1 MPYDYNQLNDLP
13 QESLTALAG
22 KLQISTAADTE
33 KLTLIYKILDQQAIN
48 PASVKAAAS
57 TMTEF
62 NQETKAPS
70 PVAPAPAEA
79 PKKRPG
85 RPAKSKK
92 TETEKEEAPAPPAVP
107 PATAAEK
114 PPVVAEANAPSE
126 NKAFVPPTSEE
137 IEKAEAAP
145 APKKRGRPAKV
156 KEPLAEGEEAPA
168 PKKRGPKKKEDKEAA
183 ATEAEAEIKKGDTP
197 PEKAI
202 PSGETPTPEKGEKD
216 TDAAVAADWAG
227 VSREQ
232 ERGNVSEAD
241 KAGGHAA
248 AEATQT
254 APPPAITPTPS
265 GTEAPTEQR
274 ERPERNAPP
283 AQTTPPAGTSP
294 SGERPVNANAPQ
306 RTERPDR
313 NAPREQRPPRENGVP
328 QTNGE
333 AHPRPPREP
342 RPQQGP
348 NSNHPQQLRQ
358 PQQPREPRPPHP
370 QREAQQPREAQPS
383 REGQQGQQPR
393 EAQPSR
399 AAQAPREA
407 QQPQGPQQQVPQQ
420 QQAPREQRPPR
431 EFPPRDGRPQGG
443 PPANGNQQ
451 QARPARDDRQQG
463 VAPQQQQGRDDR
475 QQQQPRE
482 AREQQQPQQVREGQ
496 QGQQPQSREGQPQRE
511 PQPRNNPN
519 NPQQQ
524 QPREERP
531 PREPRPQP
539 VPVVEFEGIVQAEG
553 IVEMMPEGF
562 AFLRSS
568 DYNYLSSPDDVFV
581 TPQQVKSLALKPG
594 DTIVGQCRPPREG
607 EKYFALTKTETINGK
622 TPEEIRDRVAFEYL
636 TPLNPHQKLDLS
648 TGMNTSYSTRII
660 DLFTPIGKGQRGL
673 IVAQPKTGKTMLLKE
688 VANAIARNHP
698 EVYLMVVLIDER
710 PEEVTDMQR
719 SVRAEVIASTFDEP
733 ADKHVKVSQMALNKA
748 KRLVE
753 VGHDVVILLDS
764 ITRLARA
771 YNTVAPGSG
780 KILSGGVEATA
791 MQKPKQFF
799 GAARKIEGGGSLTI
813 LATALIDT
821 GSRMDEVIFE
831 EFKGT
836 GNMELA
842 LDRKLANRRIFPAID
857 LVGSSTRRDD
867 LLMGDN
873 VQNKMWILRK
883 HINDMNPD
891 EAMNFLLRQM
901 QGTKSNEE
909 FLATMNK

>member
-1 MPYDYNQLNDLP
+1 MPYDYKQLNDLP

-22 KLQISTAADTE
+22 KLQIPAAADSD
-33 KLTLIYKILDQQAIN
+33 KLSLIYKILDQQAIN
-48 PASVKAAAS
+48 PASVKAAAE
-57 TMTEF
+57 TMTELKPEA
-62 NQETKAPS
+62 QTPS
-70 PVAPAPAEA
+70 PNSPETPVAEA

-85 RPAKSKK
+85 RPAKNKREIDGPEA
-92 TETEKEEAPAPPAVP
+92 ETKERASEGQHNTAFQQGAPAEGTPAP
-107 PATAAEK
+107 ETT
-114 PPVVAEANAPSE
+114 
-126 NKAFVPPTSEE
+126 TSPEE
-137 IEKAEAAP
+137 AP
-145 APKKRGRPAKV
+145 APKKRGRPAKA

-168 PKKRGPKKKEDKEAA
+168 PKKRGPKPRENAA
-183 ATEAEAEIKKGDTP
+183 AVVAVEEASETTAEKQP
-197 PEKAI
+197 AA
-202 PSGETPTPEKGEKD
+202 GEMQTPEKTEKN
-216 TDAAVAADWAG
+216 TDAAVASDWAS
-227 VSREQ
+227 VSRAQ
-232 ERGNVSEAD
+232 EDGRVNEAD
-241 KAGGHAA
+241 KAGGQAA
-248 AEATQT
+248 AEAAQT
-254 APPPAITPTPS
+254 APPPV
-265 GTEAPTEQR
+265 EA
-274 ERPERNAPP
+274 RPERTEQPQRTHQNAPP
-283 AQTTPPAGTSP
+283 AARPQN
-294 SGERPVNANAPQ
+294 GERPNNQNAPQ
-306 RTERPDR
+306 RPERPDR
-313 NAPREQRPPRENGVP
+313 NAAPESRAQRENGTP
-328 QTNGE
+328 QTTHGE
-333 AHPRPPREP
+333 ATPRHPREA

-348 NSNHPQQLRQ
+348 NPNN
-358 PQQPREPRPPHP
+358 PQQPQSRTNRDPQHP
-370 QREAQQPREAQPS
+370 QREGQPS
-383 REGQQGQQPR
+383 REGQQQTQSREGQHPRDGQQ
-393 EAQPSR
+393 
-399 AAQAPREA
+399 AQAP
-407 QQPQGPQQQVPQQ
+407 QPQQM
-420 QQAPREQRPPR
+420 PREQRPPR
-431 EFPPRDGRPQGG
+431 EFLPREGRPQ
-443 PPANGNQQ
+443 PSLPANNS
-451 QARPARDDRQQG
+451 
-463 VAPQQQQGRDDR
+463 QQQQGRLQQPRENREQQGAPQQQVREDR
-475 QQQQPRE
+475 PQQQPRE
-482 AREQQQPQQVREGQ
+482 ERQPQQLREPQPQQLRDGQSQPQVRE
-496 QGQQPQSREGQPQRE
+496 PQ
-511 PQPRNNPN
+511 QPRNNPN
-519 NPQQQ
+519 NPPQQ
-524 QPREERP
+524 
-531 PREPRPQP
+531 REPRPQP
-539 VPVVEFEGIVQAEG
+539 QPPVEFDGIVKAEG
-553 IVEMMPEGF
+553 VVEMMPEGF

-568 DYNYLSSPDDVFV
+568 DYHYLSSPDDVFV
-581 TPQQVKSLALKPG
+581 TPQQVKAFAFKAG
-594 DTIVGQCRPPREG
+594 DTVVGQCRPPREG
-607 EKYFALTKTETINGK
+607 EKYFSLTKTETINGK

-648 TGMNTSYSTRII
+648 TGMNTSYSTRIM

-780 KILSGGVEATA
+780 KVLSGGVEATA

-901 QGTKSNEE
+901 QGTKNNEE

>member
-1 MPYDYNQLNDLP
+1 MPYDYKQLNDLP

-22 KLQISTAADTE
+22 KLQIPTAADTE

-62 NQETKAPS
+62 NTEAKGAATD
-70 PVAPAPAEA
+70 APAEA
-79 PKKRPG
+79 PKKRAG

-92 TETEKEEAPAPPAVP
+92 TEAGKEPAAEQSSAAPAEGTAEQ
-107 PATAAEK
+107 TSTEGKESAAE
-114 PPVVAEANAPSE
+114 
-126 NKAFVPPTSEE
+126 T
-137 IEKAEAAP
+137 P
-145 APKKRGRPAKV
+145 APKKRGRPAKA
-156 KEPLAEGEEAPA
+156 KEPLAEGEEAPT
-168 PKKRGPKKKEDKEAA
+168 PKKRGPKKKENKEAPV
-183 ATEAEAEIKKGDTP
+183 AEAKTEVKANEIPAEKP
-197 PEKAI
+197 PVA
-202 PSGETPTPEKGEKD
+202 SGTPTPEKEEKG

-227 VSREQ
+227 VSRAQ
-232 ERGNVSEAD
+232 EEGSVNDAD

-248 AEATQT
+248 AEAAQT
-254 APPPAITPTPS
+254 AAPPAEARTGEHP
-265 GTEAPTEQR
+265 EAPKPERQ
-274 ERPERNAPP
+274 ERPER
-283 AQTTPPAGTSP
+283 TPPAPRTQNG
-294 SGERPVNANAPQ
+294 AAPTAPIQ
-306 RTERPDR
+306 KQERPDR
-313 NAPREQRPPRENGVP
+313 NAPQAGRPPREDSAP
-328 QTNGE
+328 QANGE
-333 AHPRPPREP
+333 GGNGPRTPREP

-348 NSNHPQQLRQ
+348 NTNN
-358 PQQPREPRPPHP
+358 PQQPREPRQPHP
-370 QREAQQPREAQPS
+370 QREGQQQQQPREAQS
-383 REGQQGQQPR
+383 QQPRDGNQSQQPR
-393 EAQPSR
+393 EG
-399 AAQAPREA
+399 
-407 QQPQGPQQQVPQQ
+407 QPQAQVPQQ
-420 QQAPREQRPPR
+420 QSRDTREQRPPR
-431 EFPPRDGRPQGG
+431 EFTPRDGRPQQG
-443 PPANGNQQ
+443 PPVHNNGQQ
-451 QARPARDDRQQG
+451 SRPPREDRPQQTREER
-463 VAPQQQQGRDDR
+463 APQPRDDR
-475 QQQQPRE
+475 QQQQRDNRE
-482 AREQQQPQQVREGQ
+482 PQQIREGQ
-496 QGQQPQSREGQPQRE
+496 AQQGREERPQH
-511 PQPRNNPN
+511 PRNN

-524 QPREERP
+524 SREERP
-531 PREPRPQP
+531 QREPRPQP
-539 VPVVEFEGIVQAEG
+539 QPPVEFDGVVKAEG
-553 IVEMMPEGF
+553 VVEMMPEGF

-581 TPQQVKSLALKPG
+581 TPQQVKAYALKPG
-594 DTIVGQCRPPREG
+594 DTIVGICRPPREG
-607 EKYFALTKTETINGK
+607 EKYFSLTKTETINGK

-648 TGMNTSYSTRII
+648 TGMHTSYSTRII

-733 ADKHVKVSQMALNKA
+733 ADKHVKVSQVALNKA

-901 QGTKSNEE
+901 QGTKNNEE